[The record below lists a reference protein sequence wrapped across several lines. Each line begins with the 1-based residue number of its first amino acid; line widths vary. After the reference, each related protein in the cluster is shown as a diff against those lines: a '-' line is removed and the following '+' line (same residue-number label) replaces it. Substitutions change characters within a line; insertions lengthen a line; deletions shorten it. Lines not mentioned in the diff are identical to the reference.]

1 MAFFTRR
8 QPPQPDGRYEALE
21 AEYRNYRR
29 RTALELEDA
38 AGKSA
43 RQTVLPFLSLYDDLN
58 RALACPCGD
67 AAFYQGVELIYKRLL
82 QTLTDLGVKP
92 MDSLGRMFNPTYHE
106 AVEMIS
112 DPMLLVM
119 ISTVLVKL
127 TVRPRPSV
135 RRPSS
140 RTCSSTLKISGCA
153 FSISSKSTT
162 E

>member
-112 DPMLLVM
+112 DPKYRRDEIVK
-119 ISTVLVKL
+119 VLQVGF
-127 TVRPRPSV
+127 TMDDEVIRHARV
-135 RRPSS
+135 VVAN
-140 RTCSSTLKISGCA
+140 C
-153 FSISSKSTT
+153 